1 MSRRVAPPA
10 RGRCDVLHDDRHDLV
25 AFCDPD
31 QPAERWIE
39 CSPDLVEVA
48 RP

>member
-10 RGRCDVLHDDRHDLV
+10 RGRCDVLHDDRHD
-25 AFCDPD
+25 

-39 CSPDLVEVA
+39 CAPDLVVVA

>member
-10 RGRCDVLHDDRHDLV
+10 RGRCAVLHDDRDGHV
-25 AFCDPD
+25 VFCDPD

-39 CSPDLVEVA
+39 CSPDLVEVS